1 VNAQNHTSD
10 LRVRKANGQCC
21 WVSGRCMLKP
31 SDVKAIA
38 LDPPIVAVRTG
49 WLATSFIDKCDGL
62 VCGWRE
68 D

>member
-1 VNAQNHTSD
+1 
-10 LRVRKANGQCC
+10 
-21 WVSGRCMLKP
+21 MLKP